1 MSRRLH
7 FEYMKCKSTF
17 KIGVVTIADETVI
30 VSAVRTPFGRYG
42 GKLQDIPATD
52 LAAECIREV
61 LSRVELP
68 GDQVDYALLGMVV
81 QAGAGQIPSRQATM
95 KAGLPA
101 SVPSDTINKVCAS
114 SLRAVNLA
122 DAMIRSGEAEVIIAG
137 GMESMSRAPYLAD
150 GVRWGLRMGDAMLT
164 DAVLKDG
171 LICAF
176 GGVHMGVYGTQVAR
190 EYGITREEMDRWALR
205 SHQRAARAYDEGLFA
220 DEVIPIAIPQRKGE
234 PVVLDQDESIRRD
247 TTYEKLSQL
256 KPVFEEDGL
265 ITAGNAPPLNDGAAA
280 MLLMSRQRAEAL
292 GIKPLATIISQGQVS
307 LDPPY
312 LHTVPYYSG
321 RRALERIGMTEK
333 DLDLVEINEAF
344 AAVTLTSMKLGGWDP
359 ERVNVNGGAV
369 AIGHPVG
376 ASGARILMT
385 LVYELKRRGGGYG
398 LAAICSGGGQG
409 EATVVRVDA

>member
-1 MSRRLH
+1 MRGDVMTRQR
-7 FEYMKCKSTF
+7 
-17 KIGVVTIADETVI
+17 ETVI
-30 VSAVRTPFGRYG
+30 VSAARTPFGRYG
-42 GKLQDIPATD
+42 GALQSVPAVD
-52 LAAECIREV
+52 LAAQCIREV
-61 LSRVELP
+61 LSRADVP
-68 GDQVDYALLGMVV
+68 GDQVDYALMGMVV
-81 QAGAGQIPSRQATM
+81 MAGAGQIPSRQATM
-95 KAGLPA
+95 KAGLPS

-122 DAMIRSGEAEVIIAG
+122 DMMIRAGEASIVVAG
-137 GMESMSRAPYLAD
+137 GMESMSRAPYLAS
-150 GVRWGLRMGDAMLT
+150 GVRWGARMGDTTLT
-164 DAVLKDG
+164 DALLHDG
-171 LICAF
+171 LLCAF

-220 DEVIPIAIPQRKGE
+220 DEVIPVTVPQRRGE
-234 PVVLDQDESIRRD
+234 PVVVEQDESIRRD
-247 TTYEKLSQL
+247 TTLEKLAAL

-265 ITAGNAPPLNDGAAA
+265 ITAGNAPPINDGASAI
-280 MLLMSRQRAEAL
+280 LLMSRERAEAL
-292 GIKPLATIISQGQVS
+292 GLKPLATIISQEQVS

-321 RRALERIGMTEK
+321 RQALEKIGMTEK

-359 ERVNVNGGAV
+359 DQVNVNGGAV

-398 LAAICSGGGQG
+398 LATICSGGGQG
-409 EATVVRVDA
+409 EATVVRVEG